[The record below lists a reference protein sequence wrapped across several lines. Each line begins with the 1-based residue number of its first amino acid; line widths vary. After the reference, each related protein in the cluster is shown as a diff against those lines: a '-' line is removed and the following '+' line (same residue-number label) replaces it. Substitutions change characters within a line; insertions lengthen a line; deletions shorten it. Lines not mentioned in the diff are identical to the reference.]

1 MPVSAV
7 GAQVAP
13 WWVLEL
19 VGVLLVMLAGTLAI
33 AASRSWPRLGRRYE
47 RDGAPP
53 ERGSGPAAPASA
65 GSTWEQLDA
74 GVDPTLDP
82 PRTEDSPP
90 RGPEPPHLTR
100 ARHGAWHNDRRTH
113 PPRGTAMTADAHATS
128 DAHATAEHE
137 DHGNT
142 PAAWTAVA
150 IIIVAFIIGAVAVL
164 MGNWLLF
171 WLGGIGL
178 CIVGAVVGKVMSMMG
193 MGKQPEA

>member
-1 MPVSAV
+1 MVAGAVLVLCAVPAAVSVLVFGLTHATSTGAGEWIAAIAGEKAGVPVSAV

-82 PRTEDSPP
+82 PRTEDT
-90 RGPEPPHLTR
+90 RLEGPNRPT
-100 ARHGAWHNDRRTH
+100 
-113 PPRGTAMTADAHATS
+113 
-128 DAHATAEHE
+128 
-137 DHGNT
+137 
-142 PAAWTAVA
+142 
-150 IIIVAFIIGAVAVL
+150 
-164 MGNWLLF
+164 
-171 WLGGIGL
+171 
-178 CIVGAVVGKVMSMMG
+178 
-193 MGKQPEA
+193 